1 MDILGYLFL
10 SVAVMAIIA
19 LFAKILG
26 YAFKTIV
33 EDNND

>member
-10 SVAVMAIIA
+10 SIIAIAIIVF
-19 LFAKILG
+19 FAKILS
-26 YAFKTIV
+26 YAFKTVV